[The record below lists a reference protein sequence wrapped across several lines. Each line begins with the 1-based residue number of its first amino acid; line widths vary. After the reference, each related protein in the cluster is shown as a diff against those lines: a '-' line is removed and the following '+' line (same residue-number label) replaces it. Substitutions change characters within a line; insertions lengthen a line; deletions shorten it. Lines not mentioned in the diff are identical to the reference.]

1 VCKLIF
7 LKTKYK
13 QTAKKLKLLVIIFE
27 NMASTTQQQQ
37 QHHPYSDLQQNV
49 HLAMNELVADESVYV
64 PTREAEELF
73 NLPDCVQIF
82 FITADGRVSTFS
94 QPSSLRIF
102 KFKNKNEDEETNTF
116 IQVNGWTHPLGEGSP
131 VLKAGNGS
139 FMFPDA
145 YSDQEGASVGIVIMD
160 DTPFNVDG
168 EAEKQLQ
175 QLLDELT
182 ALKTIAIQSQ
192 TVVEK
197 ELELDNHLGKLGS
210 LILKGAQTVGKTMED
225 TIVPKTTQL
234 IEYATEKQKA
244 KMGQPAEEDSKMNS
258 VLKTT
263 VKGAGYATKAT
274 VKVSGFVANRVGDL
288 TKSIAKSLA
297 RKMEPAVSGATG
309 AGGSGSGKA
318 KNTSLRTLVDV
329 ARGGLLAYG
338 TIYTSLE
345 DSAKV
350 LGTSVKSNSVQ
361 VVEHKY
367 GGEAGEVFGEAAT
380 AAGNAAMT
388 YMNIQ
393 SLGVK
398 GLVKKTAK
406 TTGKE
411 LGKAV
416 LDAHSSKQPVA

>member
-1 VCKLIF
+1 
-7 LKTKYK
+7 
-13 QTAKKLKLLVIIFE
+13 VIIFE
-27 NMASTTQQQQ
+27 NMASTTQQQ

-49 HLAMNELVADESVYV
+49 HRAMNELVADESVYV

-309 AGGSGSGKA
+309 AGSGSGKT

-416 LDAHSSKQPVA
+416 LDAHSSKKPVA

>member
-1 VCKLIF
+1 
-7 LKTKYK
+7 
-13 QTAKKLKLLVIIFE
+13 
-27 NMASTTQQQQ
+27 MASTTQQ

-309 AGGSGSGKA
+309 AGGSGSGKT

>member
-1 VCKLIF
+1 M
-7 LKTKYK
+7 
-13 QTAKKLKLLVIIFE
+13 IIFFRE
-27 NMASTTQQQQ
+27 NMASTT

-49 HLAMNELVADESVYV
+49 HRAMDELVADESVYV

-102 KFKNKNEDEETNTF
+102 KFKNEINKDEESANTF

-145 YSDQEGASVGIVIMD
+145 YSDQEGASVGLVIMD

-175 QLLDELT
+175 QLLEELT
-182 ALKTIAIQSQ
+182 ALKTIQKSPTGIGS
-192 TVVEK
+192 EK
-197 ELELDNHLGKLGS
+197 ELELDHHLGKLGS

-234 IEYATEKQKA
+234 IEYATEKQKS

-309 AGGSGSGKA
+309 AGSGSGKT
-318 KNTSLRTLVDV
+318 KNSSIRTLVDV

-350 LGTSVKSNSVQ
+350 LGNSVKSNSVQ

-398 GLVKKTAK
+398 GLIKKTAK

-416 LDAHSSKQPVA
+416 LDAHSSKPKPVA

>member
-1 VCKLIF
+1 
-7 LKTKYK
+7 
-13 QTAKKLKLLVIIFE
+13 VIIFE
-27 NMASTTQQQQ
+27 NMASTTQQ

-49 HLAMNELVADESVYV
+49 HRAMNELVADESVYV

-192 TVVEK
+192 TDVEK
-197 ELELDNHLGKLGS
+197 ELGLDNHLGKLGS

-309 AGGSGSGKA
+309 AGGSGSGK
-318 KNTSLRTLVDV
+318 NTSLRTLVDV

>member
-1 VCKLIF
+1 MG
-7 LKTKYK
+7 TN
-13 QTAKKLKLLVIIFE
+13 KKLDKIKLVIICE

-37 QHHPYSDLQQNV
+37 HPYSDLQQNV
-49 HLAMNELVADESVYV
+49 HRAMNELVADESVYV

-82 FITADGRVSTFS
+82 FITAEGRVSTFS

-145 YSDQEGASVGIVIMD
+145 YSDQEGSSVGIVIMD
-160 DTPFNVDG
+160 DSPFNVNG

-175 QLLDELT
+175 KLLEELT
-182 ALKTIAIQSQ
+182 ALKTIQSQ
-192 TVVEK
+192 VEK
-197 ELELDNHLGKLGS
+197 ELEDHHLGKLGS

-234 IEYATEKQKA
+234 IEYASEKQKA

-263 VKGAGYATKAT
+263 VKGVGDATKAS
-274 VKVSGFVANRVGDL
+274 VRVSGFVADRVGDL
-288 TKSIAKSLA
+288 TKSIARSLA

-309 AGGSGSGKA
+309 AGGSGKT
-318 KNTSLRTLVDV
+318 KNTSIRTLVDV

-338 TIYTSLE
+338 TIYASLE

-361 VVEHKY
+361 WL
-367 GGEAGEVFGEAAT
+367 
-380 AAGNAAMT
+380 N
-388 YMNIQ
+388 
-393 SLGVK
+393 
-398 GLVKKTAK
+398 
-406 TTGKE
+406 
-411 LGKAV
+411 
-416 LDAHSSKQPVA
+416 

>member
-1 VCKLIF
+1 
-7 LKTKYK
+7 
-13 QTAKKLKLLVIIFE
+13 VIIFFRE
-27 NMASTTQQQQ
+27 NMASTT

-49 HLAMNELVADESVYV
+49 HRAMDELVADESVYV

-102 KFKNKNEDEETNTF
+102 KFKNEINKDEESANTF

-145 YSDQEGASVGIVIMD
+145 YSDQEGASVGLVIMD

-175 QLLDELT
+175 QLLEELT
-182 ALKTIAIQSQ
+182 ALKTIQKSQ
-192 TVVEK
+192 TGIGSEK
-197 ELELDNHLGKLGS
+197 ELELDHHLGKLGS

-234 IEYATEKQKA
+234 IEYATEKQKS

-309 AGGSGSGKA
+309 AGSGSGKT
-318 KNTSLRTLVDV
+318 KNSSIRTLVDV

-350 LGTSVKSNSVQ
+350 LGNSVKSNSVQ

-398 GLVKKTAK
+398 GLIKKTAK

-416 LDAHSSKQPVA
+416 LDAHSSKPVA

>member
-1 VCKLIF
+1 
-7 LKTKYK
+7 
-13 QTAKKLKLLVIIFE
+13 
-27 NMASTTQQQQ
+27 MASTT

-49 HLAMNELVADESVYV
+49 HRAMDELVADESVYV

-102 KFKNKNEDEETNTF
+102 KFKNEINKDEESANTF

-145 YSDQEGASVGIVIMD
+145 YSDQEGASVGLVIMD

-175 QLLDELT
+175 QLLEELT
-182 ALKTIAIQSQ
+182 ALKTIQKSQ
-192 TVVEK
+192 TGIGSEK
-197 ELELDNHLGKLGS
+197 ELELDHHLGKLGS
-210 LILKGAQTVGKTMED
+210 LILRGAQTVGKTMED

-234 IEYATEKQKA
+234 IEYATEKQKS

-309 AGGSGSGKA
+309 AGSGSGKT
-318 KNTSLRTLVDV
+318 KNSSIRTLVDV

-350 LGTSVKSNSVQ
+350 LGNSVKSNSVQ

-398 GLVKKTAK
+398 GLIKKTAK

-416 LDAHSSKQPVA
+416 LDAHSSKPKPVA

>member
-1 VCKLIF
+1 M
-7 LKTKYK
+7 
-13 QTAKKLKLLVIIFE
+13 IIFFRE
-27 NMASTTQQQQ
+27 NMASTT

-49 HLAMNELVADESVYV
+49 HRAMDELVADESVYV

-102 KFKNKNEDEETNTF
+102 KFKNEINKDEESANTF

-145 YSDQEGASVGIVIMD
+145 YSDQEGASVGLVIMD

-175 QLLDELT
+175 QLLEELT
-182 ALKTIAIQSQ
+182 ALKTIQKSQ
-192 TVVEK
+192 TGIGSEK
-197 ELELDNHLGKLGS
+197 ELELDHHLGKLGS

-234 IEYATEKQKA
+234 IEYATEKQKS

-309 AGGSGSGKA
+309 AGSGSDKT
-318 KNTSLRTLVDV
+318 KNSSIRTLVDV

-350 LGTSVKSNSVQ
+350 LGNSVKSNSVQ

-398 GLVKKTAK
+398 GLIKKTAK

-416 LDAHSSKQPVA
+416 LDAHSSKPKPVA

>member
-1 VCKLIF
+1 
-7 LKTKYK
+7 
-13 QTAKKLKLLVIIFE
+13 VIIFFRE
-27 NMASTTQQQQ
+27 NMASTT

-49 HLAMNELVADESVYV
+49 HRAMDELVADESVYV

-102 KFKNKNEDEETNTF
+102 KFKNEINKDEESANTF

-145 YSDQEGASVGIVIMD
+145 YSDQEGASVGLVIMD

-175 QLLDELT
+175 QLLEELT
-182 ALKTIAIQSQ
+182 ALKTIQKSQ
-192 TVVEK
+192 TGIGSEK
-197 ELELDNHLGKLGS
+197 ELELDHHLGKLGS

-234 IEYATEKQKA
+234 IEYATEKQKS

-309 AGGSGSGKA
+309 AGSGSGKT
-318 KNTSLRTLVDV
+318 KNSSIRTLVDV

-350 LGTSVKSNSVQ
+350 LGNSVKSNSVQ

-398 GLVKKTAK
+398 GLIKKTAK

-416 LDAHSSKQPVA
+416 LDAHSSKPKPVV

>member
-1 VCKLIF
+1 
-7 LKTKYK
+7 
-13 QTAKKLKLLVIIFE
+13 
-27 NMASTTQQQQ
+27 
-37 QHHPYSDLQQNV
+37 
-49 HLAMNELVADESVYV
+49 
-64 PTREAEELF
+64 
-73 NLPDCVQIF
+73 
-82 FITADGRVSTFS
+82 
-94 QPSSLRIF
+94 
-102 KFKNKNEDEETNTF
+102 
-116 IQVNGWTHPLGEGSP
+116 
-131 VLKAGNGS
+131 
-139 FMFPDA
+139 
-145 YSDQEGASVGIVIMD
+145 
-160 DTPFNVDG
+160 
-168 EAEKQLQ
+168 
-175 QLLDELT
+175 
-182 ALKTIAIQSQ
+182 
-192 TVVEK
+192 
-197 ELELDNHLGKLGS
+197 
-210 LILKGAQTVGKTMED
+210 
-225 TIVPKTTQL
+225 
-234 IEYATEKQKA
+234 
-244 KMGQPAEEDSKMNS
+244 MG

-263 VKGAGYATKAT
+263 VKGAGYAGKAS
-274 VKVSGFVANRVGDL
+274 VRVSGYVSKRVGDL
-288 TKSIAKSLA
+288 TKSIARSLA

-309 AGGSGSGKA
+309 AGGGGSGTT

-338 TIYTSLE
+338 TIYASLE

-416 LDAHSSKQPVA
+416 LDAHSSKPVA

>member
-1 VCKLIF
+1 
-7 LKTKYK
+7 
-13 QTAKKLKLLVIIFE
+13 VIIFFRE
-27 NMASTTQQQQ
+27 NMASTT

-49 HLAMNELVADESVYV
+49 HRAMDELVADESVYV

-102 KFKNKNEDEETNTF
+102 KFKNEINKDDESANTF

-131 VLKAGNGS
+131 VLKAENGS

-145 YSDQEGASVGIVIMD
+145 YSDQEGASVGLVIMD

-175 QLLDELT
+175 QLLEKLT
-182 ALKTIAIQSQ
+182 ALKTIQKSQ
-192 TVVEK
+192 TGIGSEK
-197 ELELDNHLGKLGS
+197 ELELDHHLGKLGS

-234 IEYATEKQKA
+234 IEYATEKQKS

-309 AGGSGSGKA
+309 AGSGSGKT
-318 KNTSLRTLVDV
+318 KNSSIRTLVDV

-350 LGTSVKSNSVQ
+350 LGNSVKSNSVQ

-398 GLVKKTAK
+398 GLIKKTAK

-416 LDAHSSKQPVA
+416 LDAHSSKPKPVA

>member
-1 VCKLIF
+1 
-7 LKTKYK
+7 
-13 QTAKKLKLLVIIFE
+13 
-27 NMASTTQQQQ
+27 MASTT

-49 HLAMNELVADESVYV
+49 HRAMDELVADESVYV

-102 KFKNKNEDEETNTF
+102 KFKNEINKDEESANTF

-145 YSDQEGASVGIVIMD
+145 YSDQEGASVGLVIMD

-175 QLLDELT
+175 QLLEELT
-182 ALKTIAIQSQ
+182 ALKTIQKSQ
-192 TVVEK
+192 TGIGSEK
-197 ELELDNHLGKLGS
+197 ELELDHHLGKLGS

-234 IEYATEKQKA
+234 IEYATEKQKS

-309 AGGSGSGKA
+309 AGSGSGKT
-318 KNTSLRTLVDV
+318 KNSSIRTLVDV

-350 LGTSVKSNSVQ
+350 LGNSVKSNSVQ

-398 GLVKKTAK
+398 GLIKKTAK

-416 LDAHSSKQPVA
+416 LDAHSSKPKPVA

>member
-1 VCKLIF
+1 MG
-7 LKTKYK
+7 YK
-13 QTAKKLKLLVIIFE
+13 QINKKLKLIVIIFLRE
-27 NMASTTQQQQ
+27 NMASTT

-49 HLAMNELVADESVYV
+49 HRAMDELVADESVYV

-102 KFKNKNEDEETNTF
+102 KFKNEINKDEESANTF

-145 YSDQEGASVGIVIMD
+145 YSDQEGASVGLVIMD

-175 QLLDELT
+175 QLLEELT
-182 ALKTIAIQSQ
+182 ALKTIQKSQ
-192 TVVEK
+192 IGIGSEK
-197 ELELDNHLGKLGS
+197 ELELDHHLGKLGS

-234 IEYATEKQKA
+234 IEYATEKQKS

-309 AGGSGSGKA
+309 AGSGSGKT
-318 KNTSLRTLVDV
+318 KNSSIRTLVDV

-350 LGTSVKSNSVQ
+350 LGNSVKSNSVQ

-367 GGEAGEVFGEAAT
+367 GGEAGEVFGK
-380 AAGNAAMT
+380 AAMT

-398 GLVKKTAK
+398 GLIKKTAK

-411 LGKAV
+411 LGKA
-416 LDAHSSKQPVA
+416 

>member
-1 VCKLIF
+1 MG
-7 LKTKYK
+7 YK
-13 QTAKKLKLLVIIFE
+13 QINKKLKLIVIIFLRE
-27 NMASTTQQQQ
+27 NMASTT

-49 HLAMNELVADESVYV
+49 HRAMDELVADESVYV

-102 KFKNKNEDEETNTF
+102 KFKNEINKDEESANTF

-145 YSDQEGASVGIVIMD
+145 YSDQEGASVGLVIMD

-175 QLLDELT
+175 QLLEELT
-182 ALKTIAIQSQ
+182 ALKTIQKSQ
-192 TVVEK
+192 TGIGSEK
-197 ELELDNHLGKLGS
+197 ELELDHHLGKLGS

-234 IEYATEKQKA
+234 IEYATEKQKS

-263 VKGAGYATKAT
+263 VKVAGYAGKAS
-274 VKVSGFVANRVGDL
+274 VRVSGYVADRVGDL

-309 AGGSGSGKA
+309 AGSGSGKT
-318 KNTSLRTLVDV
+318 KNSSIRTLVDV

-350 LGTSVKSNSVQ
+350 LGNSVKSNSVQ

-367 GGEAGEVFGEAAT
+367 GGEAGEVFGK
-380 AAGNAAMT
+380 AAMT

-398 GLVKKTAK
+398 GLIKKTAK

-411 LGKAV
+411 LGKA
-416 LDAHSSKQPVA
+416 

>member
-1 VCKLIF
+1 MG
-7 LKTKYK
+7 YK
-13 QTAKKLKLLVIIFE
+13 QINKKLKLIVIIFLRE
-27 NMASTTQQQQ
+27 NMASTT

-49 HLAMNELVADESVYV
+49 HRAMDELVADESVYV

-102 KFKNKNEDEETNTF
+102 KFKNEINKDEESANTF

-145 YSDQEGASVGIVIMD
+145 YSDQEGASVGLVIMD

-175 QLLDELT
+175 QLLEKLT
-182 ALKTIAIQSQ
+182 ALKTIQKSQ
-192 TVVEK
+192 TGIGSEK
-197 ELELDNHLGKLGS
+197 ELELDHHLGKLGS

-258 VLKTT
+258 VLK
-263 VKGAGYATKAT
+263 AT
-274 VKVSGFVANRVGDL
+274 VKVSGYVSKRVGDL
-288 TKSIAKSLA
+288 TKSIARSLA

-309 AGGSGSGKA
+309 AGGGGSGTT

-338 TIYTSLE
+338 TIYASLE

-398 GLVKKTAK
+398 GL
-406 TTGKE
+406 
-411 LGKAV
+411 
-416 LDAHSSKQPVA
+416 

>member
-1 VCKLIF
+1 
-7 LKTKYK
+7 
-13 QTAKKLKLLVIIFE
+13 
-27 NMASTTQQQQ
+27 MASTT

-49 HLAMNELVADESVYV
+49 HRAMNELVADESVYV

-182 ALKTIAIQSQ
+182 ALKTIQSQ

-309 AGGSGSGKA
+309 AGSGSGKT
-318 KNTSLRTLVDV
+318 KNSSIRTLVDV

-350 LGTSVKSNSVQ
+350 LGNSVKSNSVQ

-380 AAGNAAMT
+380 AA
-388 YMNIQ
+388 
-393 SLGVK
+393 
-398 GLVKKTAK
+398 
-406 TTGKE
+406 
-411 LGKAV
+411 
-416 LDAHSSKQPVA
+416 

>member
-1 VCKLIF
+1 
-7 LKTKYK
+7 
-13 QTAKKLKLLVIIFE
+13 
-27 NMASTTQQQQ
+27 MGD
-37 QHHPYSDLQQNV
+37 H
-49 HLAMNELVADESVYV
+49 
-64 PTREAEELF
+64 
-73 NLPDCVQIF
+73 
-82 FITADGRVSTFS
+82 
-94 QPSSLRIF
+94 
-102 KFKNKNEDEETNTF
+102 
-116 IQVNGWTHPLGEGSP
+116 
-131 VLKAGNGS
+131 
-139 FMFPDA
+139 
-145 YSDQEGASVGIVIMD
+145 
-160 DTPFNVDG
+160 
-168 EAEKQLQ
+168 
-175 QLLDELT
+175 
-182 ALKTIAIQSQ
+182 
-192 TVVEK
+192 
-197 ELELDNHLGKLGS
+197 HLGKLGS

-244 KMGQPAEEDSKMNS
+244 KRGQPAEEDSKMNS

-263 VKGAGYATKAT
+263 VTTVGHMTKAS

-288 TKSIAKSLA
+288 TKSIARSLA
-297 RKMEPAVSGATG
+297 RKLEPAVSGATG
-309 AGGSGSGKA
+309 AGGSGKT

-338 TIYTSLE
+338 TIYASLE

-416 LDAHSSKQPVA
+416 LDAHSSKPVA

>member
-1 VCKLIF
+1 
-7 LKTKYK
+7 
-13 QTAKKLKLLVIIFE
+13 VIIFE
-27 NMASTTQQQQ
+27 NMASTTQQQ

-49 HLAMNELVADESVYV
+49 HRAMNELVADESVYV

-102 KFKNKNEDEETNTF
+102 KFKSKNEDEETNTF

-192 TVVEK
+192 TDVEK
-197 ELELDNHLGKLGS
+197 ELVLDNHLGKLGS

-309 AGGSGSGKA
+309 AGSGSGKT

-329 ARGGLLAYG
+329 ARGVTCFFLNQ
-338 TIYTSLE
+338 
-345 DSAKV
+345 KC
-350 LGTSVKSNSVQ
+350 
-361 VVEHKY
+361 
-367 GGEAGEVFGEAAT
+367 
-380 AAGNAAMT
+380 
-388 YMNIQ
+388 
-393 SLGVK
+393 
-398 GLVKKTAK
+398 
-406 TTGKE
+406 
-411 LGKAV
+411 
-416 LDAHSSKQPVA
+416 

>member
-1 VCKLIF
+1 MG
-7 LKTKYK
+7 YK
-13 QTAKKLKLLVIIFE
+13 QINKKLKLIVIIFFRE
-27 NMASTTQQQQ
+27 NMASTT

-49 HLAMNELVADESVYV
+49 HRAMDELVADESVYV

-102 KFKNKNEDEETNTF
+102 KFKNEINKDEESANTF

-145 YSDQEGASVGIVIMD
+145 YSDQEGASVGLVIMD

-175 QLLDELT
+175 QLLEELT
-182 ALKTIAIQSQ
+182 ALKTIQKSQ
-192 TVVEK
+192 IGIGSEK
-197 ELELDNHLGKLGS
+197 ELELDHHLGKLGS

-234 IEYATEKQKA
+234 IEYATEKQKS

-263 VKGAGYATKAT
+263 VKGASYATKAT

-309 AGGSGSGKA
+309 AGSGKT

-338 TIYTSLE
+338 TIYASLE

-367 GGEAGEVFGEAAT
+367 GG
-380 AAGNAAMT
+380 
-388 YMNIQ
+388 
-393 SLGVK
+393 
-398 GLVKKTAK
+398 
-406 TTGKE
+406 
-411 LGKAV
+411 
-416 LDAHSSKQPVA
+416 

>member
-1 VCKLIF
+1 
-7 LKTKYK
+7 
-13 QTAKKLKLLVIIFE
+13 
-27 NMASTTQQQQ
+27 MASTT

-49 HLAMNELVADESVYV
+49 HRAMDELVADESVYV

-102 KFKNKNEDEETNTF
+102 KFKNEINKDEESTNTF

-145 YSDQEGASVGIVIMD
+145 YSDQEGASVGLVIMD

-175 QLLDELT
+175 QLLEELT
-182 ALKTIAIQSQ
+182 ALKTIQKSQ
-192 TVVEK
+192 TGIGSEK
-197 ELELDNHLGKLGS
+197 ELELDHHLGKLGS

-234 IEYATEKQKA
+234 IEYATEKQKS

-309 AGGSGSGKA
+309 AGSGSGKT
-318 KNTSLRTLVDV
+318 KNSSIRTLVDV

-350 LGTSVKSNSVQ
+350 LGNSVKSNSVQ

-398 GLVKKTAK
+398 GLIKKTAK

-416 LDAHSSKQPVA
+416 LDAHSSKPKPVA

>member
-1 VCKLIF
+1 
-7 LKTKYK
+7 
-13 QTAKKLKLLVIIFE
+13 
-27 NMASTTQQQQ
+27 M
-37 QHHPYSDLQQNV
+37 
-49 HLAMNELVADESVYV
+49 
-64 PTREAEELF
+64 
-73 NLPDCVQIF
+73 
-82 FITADGRVSTFS
+82 G
-94 QPSSLRIF
+94 
-102 KFKNKNEDEETNTF
+102 
-116 IQVNGWTHPLGEGSP
+116 GEGSP

-139 FMFPDA
+139 FMFPEA
-145 YSDQEGASVGIVIMD
+145 YSDQEGASVGLVIMD

-175 QLLDELT
+175 QLLEELT
-182 ALKTIAIQSQ
+182 ALKTIQKSQ
-192 TVVEK
+192 IGIGSEK
-197 ELELDNHLGKLGS
+197 ELELDHHLGKLGS

-234 IEYATEKQKA
+234 IEYATEKQKS

-309 AGGSGSGKA
+309 AGSGSGKT
-318 KNTSLRTLVDV
+318 KNSSIRTLVDV

-350 LGTSVKSNSVQ
+350 LGNSVKSNSVQ

-398 GLVKKTAK
+398 GLIKKTAK

-416 LDAHSSKQPVA
+416 LDAHSSKPKPVA

>member
-1 VCKLIF
+1 
-7 LKTKYK
+7 
-13 QTAKKLKLLVIIFE
+13 VIIFFRE
-27 NMASTTQQQQ
+27 NMASTT

-49 HLAMNELVADESVYV
+49 HRAMDELVADESVYV

-82 FITADGRVSTFS
+82 FITAEGRVSTFS

-145 YSDQEGASVGIVIMD
+145 YSDQEGSSVGLVIMD
-160 DTPFNVDG
+160 DSPFNVNG

-175 QLLDELT
+175 KLLEELT
-182 ALKTIAIQSQ
+182 ALKTIQSQ
-192 TVVEK
+192 VEK
-197 ELELDNHLGKLGS
+197 ELEDHHLGKLGS

-263 VKGAGYATKAT
+263 VKGAGHMTKAT
-274 VKVSGFVANRVGDL
+274 VKVSGFVADRVGDL
-288 TKSIAKSLA
+288 TKSIARSLA

-309 AGGSGSGKA
+309 AGGSGKT
-318 KNTSLRTLVDV
+318 KNTSIRTLVDV

-338 TIYTSLE
+338 TIYASLE

-416 LDAHSSKQPVA
+416 LDAHSSKPVA

>member
-1 VCKLIF
+1 M
-7 LKTKYK
+7 
-13 QTAKKLKLLVIIFE
+13 IIFFRE
-27 NMASTTQQQQ
+27 NMASTT

-49 HLAMNELVADESVYV
+49 HRAMDELVADESVYV

-102 KFKNKNEDEETNTF
+102 KFKNEINKDEESANTF

-145 YSDQEGASVGIVIMD
+145 YSDQEGASVGLVIMD

-175 QLLDELT
+175 QLLEELT
-182 ALKTIAIQSQ
+182 ALKTIQKSQ
-192 TVVEK
+192 TGIGSEK
-197 ELELDNHLGKLGS
+197 ELELDHHLGKLGS

-234 IEYATEKQKA
+234 IEYATEKQKS

-274 VKVSGFVANRVGDL
+274 VKVSGFVANR
-288 TKSIAKSLA
+288 
-297 RKMEPAVSGATG
+297 
-309 AGGSGSGKA
+309 
-318 KNTSLRTLVDV
+318 
-329 ARGGLLAYG
+329 
-338 TIYTSLE
+338 
-345 DSAKV
+345 
-350 LGTSVKSNSVQ
+350 
-361 VVEHKY
+361 
-367 GGEAGEVFGEAAT
+367 
-380 AAGNAAMT
+380 
-388 YMNIQ
+388 
-393 SLGVK
+393 
-398 GLVKKTAK
+398 
-406 TTGKE
+406 
-411 LGKAV
+411 
-416 LDAHSSKQPVA
+416 

>member
-1 VCKLIF
+1 M
-7 LKTKYK
+7 
-13 QTAKKLKLLVIIFE
+13 IIFFRE
-27 NMASTTQQQQ
+27 NMASTTQ
-37 QHHPYSDLQQNV
+37 HHPFSDLQQNV
-49 HLAMNELVADESVYV
+49 HRAMDELVADESVYV

-102 KFKNKNEDEETNTF
+102 KFKNEINKDDESANTF

-145 YSDQEGASVGIVIMD
+145 YSDQEGASVGLVIMD

-175 QLLDELT
+175 QLLEELT
-182 ALKTIAIQSQ
+182 ALKTIQKSQ
-192 TVVEK
+192 TGIGSEK
-197 ELELDNHLGKLGS
+197 ELELDHHLGKLGS

-234 IEYATEKQKA
+234 IEYATEKQKS

-309 AGGSGSGKA
+309 AGSGSGKT
-318 KNTSLRTLVDV
+318 KNSSIRTLVDV

-350 LGTSVKSNSVQ
+350 LGNSVKSNSVQ

-398 GLVKKTAK
+398 GLIKKTAK

-416 LDAHSSKQPVA
+416 LDAHSSKPKPVV

>member
-1 VCKLIF
+1 
-7 LKTKYK
+7 
-13 QTAKKLKLLVIIFE
+13 VIIFFRE
-27 NMASTTQQQQ
+27 KMASTT

-49 HLAMNELVADESVYV
+49 HRAMDELVADESVYV

-102 KFKNKNEDEETNTF
+102 KFKNEINKDEESANTF

-145 YSDQEGASVGIVIMD
+145 YSDQEGASVGLVIMD

-175 QLLDELT
+175 QLLEELT
-182 ALKTIAIQSQ
+182 ALKTIQKSQ
-192 TVVEK
+192 TGIGSEK
-197 ELELDNHLGKLGS
+197 ELELDHHLGKLGS

-234 IEYATEKQKA
+234 IEYATEKQKS

-309 AGGSGSGKA
+309 AGSGSGKT
-318 KNTSLRTLVDV
+318 KNSSIRTLVDV

-350 LGTSVKSNSVQ
+350 LGNSVKSNSVQ

-398 GLVKKTAK
+398 GLIKKTAK

-416 LDAHSSKQPVA
+416 LDAHSSKPKPVA

>member
-27 NMASTTQQQQ
+27 NMASTTQQ

-182 ALKTIAIQSQ
+182 ALKTIQSQ

-416 LDAHSSKQPVA
+416 LDAHSSKKPVA

>member
-1 VCKLIF
+1 MG
-7 LKTKYK
+7 TN
-13 QTAKKLKLLVIIFE
+13 KKLDKIKLVIICE

-37 QHHPYSDLQQNV
+37 HPYSDLQQNV
-49 HLAMNELVADESVYV
+49 HRAMDELVADESVYV

-102 KFKNKNEDEETNTF
+102 KFKNKNDEESANTF

-145 YSDQEGASVGIVIMD
+145 YSDQEGASVGLVIMD

-175 QLLDELT
+175 QLLEKLT
-182 ALKTIAIQSQ
+182 ALKTIQKSQ
-192 TVVEK
+192 TGIGSEK
-197 ELELDNHLGKLGS
+197 ELELDHHLGKLGS
-210 LILKGAQTVGKTMED
+210 LILKGAQRVGKTMED

-263 VKGAGYATKAT
+263 VKGAGYCSKAT
-274 VKVSGFVANRVGDL
+274 VQVSGFISDRVGDL
-288 TKSIAKSLA
+288 TKSIARSLA

-309 AGGSGSGKA
+309 AGGSGSGKT

-338 TIYTSLE
+338 TIYASLE

-350 LGTSVKSNSVQ
+350 LGTSVKSN
-361 VVEHKY
+361 
-367 GGEAGEVFGEAAT
+367 
-380 AAGNAAMT
+380 
-388 YMNIQ
+388 
-393 SLGVK
+393 
-398 GLVKKTAK
+398 
-406 TTGKE
+406 
-411 LGKAV
+411 
-416 LDAHSSKQPVA
+416 

>member
-1 VCKLIF
+1 
-7 LKTKYK
+7 
-13 QTAKKLKLLVIIFE
+13 
-27 NMASTTQQQQ
+27 MASTTQQQ
-37 QHHPYSDLQQNV
+37 HPYSDLQQNV
-49 HLAMNELVADESVYV
+49 HRALNELVADESVYV

-102 KFKNKNEDEETNTF
+102 KFKNEINKDEESTNTF

-145 YSDQEGASVGIVIMD
+145 YSDQEGASVGLVIMD

-175 QLLDELT
+175 QLLEELT
-182 ALKTIAIQSQ
+182 ALKTIQKSQ
-192 TVVEK
+192 TGIGSEK
-197 ELELDNHLGKLGS
+197 ELELDHHLGKLGS

-234 IEYATEKQKA
+234 IEYATEKQKS

-309 AGGSGSGKA
+309 AGSGSGKT
-318 KNTSLRTLVDV
+318 KNSSIRTLVDV

-350 LGTSVKSNSVQ
+350 LGNSVKSNSVQ

-398 GLVKKTAK
+398 GLIKKTAK

-416 LDAHSSKQPVA
+416 LDAHSSKPKPVA

>member
-1 VCKLIF
+1 MG
-7 LKTKYK
+7 TN
-13 QTAKKLKLLVIIFE
+13 KKLDKIKLVIICE

-37 QHHPYSDLQQNV
+37 HPYSDLQQNV
-49 HLAMNELVADESVYV
+49 HRAMNELVADESVYV

-82 FITADGRVSTFS
+82 FITAEGRVSTFS

-145 YSDQEGASVGIVIMD
+145 YSDQEGSSVGLVIMD
-160 DTPFNVDG
+160 DSPFNVNG

-175 QLLDELT
+175 KLLEELT
-182 ALKTIAIQSQ
+182 ALKTIQSQ
-192 TVVEK
+192 VEK
-197 ELELDNHLGKLGS
+197 ELEDHHLGKLGS

-234 IEYATEKQKA
+234 IEYATEKQKVN
-244 KMGQPAEEDSKMNS
+244 MGQPAEEDSKMNS

-263 VKGAGYATKAT
+263 VKGADYATKAT
-274 VKVSGFVANRVGDL
+274 VQVSGYVADRVGDL

-309 AGGSGSGKA
+309 AGGSGKT
-318 KNTSLRTLVDV
+318 KNTSIRTLVDV

-338 TIYTSLE
+338 TIYASLE

-350 LGTSVKSNSVQ
+350 LGTSVKSNSV
-361 VVEHKY
+361 
-367 GGEAGEVFGEAAT
+367 
-380 AAGNAAMT
+380 
-388 YMNIQ
+388 
-393 SLGVK
+393 
-398 GLVKKTAK
+398 
-406 TTGKE
+406 
-411 LGKAV
+411 
-416 LDAHSSKQPVA
+416 

>member
-1 VCKLIF
+1 
-7 LKTKYK
+7 
-13 QTAKKLKLLVIIFE
+13 VIIFFRD
-27 NMASTTQQQQ
+27 NMASTT

-49 HLAMNELVADESVYV
+49 HRAMDELVADESVYV

-102 KFKNKNEDEETNTF
+102 KFKNEINKDEESANTF

-145 YSDQEGASVGIVIMD
+145 YSDQEGASVGLVIMD

-175 QLLDELT
+175 QLLEELT
-182 ALKTIAIQSQ
+182 ALKTIQKSQ
-192 TVVEK
+192 TGIGSEK
-197 ELELDNHLGKLGS
+197 ELELDHHLGKLGS

-234 IEYATEKQKA
+234 IEYATEKQKS

-309 AGGSGSGKA
+309 AGSGSGKT
-318 KNTSLRTLVDV
+318 KNSSIRTLVDV

-350 LGTSVKSNSVQ
+350 LGNSVKSNSVQ

-398 GLVKKTAK
+398 GLIKKTAK

-416 LDAHSSKQPVA
+416 LDAHSSKPKPVA

>member
-1 VCKLIF
+1 
-7 LKTKYK
+7 
-13 QTAKKLKLLVIIFE
+13 VIIFFRE
-27 NMASTTQQQQ
+27 NMASTT

-49 HLAMNELVADESVYV
+49 HRAMDELVADESVYV

-102 KFKNKNEDEETNTF
+102 KFKNEINKDEESANTF

-145 YSDQEGASVGIVIMD
+145 YSDQEGASVGLVIMD

-175 QLLDELT
+175 QLLEELT
-182 ALKTIAIQSQ
+182 ALKTIQKSQ
-192 TVVEK
+192 TGIGSEK
-197 ELELDNHLGKLGS
+197 ELELDHHLGKLGS

-234 IEYATEKQKA
+234 IEYATEKQKS

-258 VLKTT
+258 VVKTT

-309 AGGSGSGKA
+309 AGSGSGKT
-318 KNTSLRTLVDV
+318 KNSSIRTLVDV

-350 LGTSVKSNSVQ
+350 LGNSVKSNSVQ

-398 GLVKKTAK
+398 GLIKKTAK

-416 LDAHSSKQPVA
+416 LDAHSSKPKPVA

>member
-1 VCKLIF
+1 
-7 LKTKYK
+7 
-13 QTAKKLKLLVIIFE
+13 
-27 NMASTTQQQQ
+27 M
-37 QHHPYSDLQQNV
+37 
-49 HLAMNELVADESVYV
+49 
-64 PTREAEELF
+64 
-73 NLPDCVQIF
+73 
-82 FITADGRVSTFS
+82 G
-94 QPSSLRIF
+94 
-102 KFKNKNEDEETNTF
+102 
-116 IQVNGWTHPLGEGSP
+116 
-131 VLKAGNGS
+131 
-139 FMFPDA
+139 
-145 YSDQEGASVGIVIMD
+145 
-160 DTPFNVDG
+160 
-168 EAEKQLQ
+168 
-175 QLLDELT
+175 
-182 ALKTIAIQSQ
+182 
-192 TVVEK
+192 
-197 ELELDNHLGKLGS
+197 
-210 LILKGAQTVGKTMED
+210 KGAQTVGKTMED

-234 IEYATEKQKA
+234 IEYATEKQKS

-258 VLKTT
+258 VLKAT
-263 VKGAGYATKAT
+263 VKG
-274 VKVSGFVANRVGDL
+274 SGFVANRVGDL

-309 AGGSGSGKA
+309 AGSGSGKT
-318 KNTSLRTLVDV
+318 KNSSIRTLVDV

-350 LGTSVKSNSVQ
+350 LGNSIKSNSVQ

-398 GLVKKTAK
+398 GLIKKTAK

-416 LDAHSSKQPVA
+416 LDAHSSKPKPVA

>member
-1 VCKLIF
+1 MG
-7 LKTKYK
+7 TN
-13 QTAKKLKLLVIIFE
+13 KKLDKIKLVIICE

-37 QHHPYSDLQQNV
+37 HPYSDLQQNV
-49 HLAMNELVADESVYV
+49 HRAMNELVADESVYV

-82 FITADGRVSTFS
+82 FITAEGRVSTFS

-145 YSDQEGASVGIVIMD
+145 YSDQEGASVGLVIMD

-175 QLLDELT
+175 QLLEKLT
-182 ALKTIAIQSQ
+182 ALKTIQKSQ
-192 TVVEK
+192 TGIGSEK
-197 ELELDNHLGKLGS
+197 ELELDHHLGKLGS

-263 VKGAGYATKAT
+263 VKGAGSITKAT
-274 VKVSGFVANRVGDL
+274 VKVSGFVADRVGDL
-288 TKSIAKSLA
+288 TKSIARSLA

-309 AGGSGSGKA
+309 AGSGKT

-338 TIYTSLE
+338 TIYASLE

-398 GLVKKTAK
+398 GLVKK
-406 TTGKE
+406 
-411 LGKAV
+411 
-416 LDAHSSKQPVA
+416 

>member
-1 VCKLIF
+1 
-7 LKTKYK
+7 
-13 QTAKKLKLLVIIFE
+13 
-27 NMASTTQQQQ
+27 MASTT

-49 HLAMNELVADESVYV
+49 HRAMNELVADESVYV

-309 AGGSGSGKA
+309 AGSGSGKT
-318 KNTSLRTLVDV
+318 KNSSIRTLVDV

-350 LGTSVKSNSVQ
+350 LGNSVKSNSVQ

-367 GGEAGEVFGEAAT
+367 GEAGEVFGEAAT

-398 GLVKKTAK
+398 GLIKKTAK

-416 LDAHSSKQPVA
+416 LDAHSSKPVA

>member
-1 VCKLIF
+1 
-7 LKTKYK
+7 
-13 QTAKKLKLLVIIFE
+13 
-27 NMASTTQQQQ
+27 MASTTQQ

-49 HLAMNELVADESVYV
+49 HRAMNELVADESVYV

-309 AGGSGSGKA
+309 AGGSGSGKT

>member
-1 VCKLIF
+1 
-7 LKTKYK
+7 
-13 QTAKKLKLLVIIFE
+13 VIIFFRE
-27 NMASTTQQQQ
+27 NMASTT

-49 HLAMNELVADESVYV
+49 HRAMDELVADESVYV

-102 KFKNKNEDEETNTF
+102 KFKNEINKDEESANTF
-116 IQVNGWTHPLGEGSP
+116 IQVNGWTHPLGEESP

-145 YSDQEGASVGIVIMD
+145 YSDQEGASVGLVIMD

-175 QLLDELT
+175 QLLEELT
-182 ALKTIAIQSQ
+182 ALKTIQKSQ
-192 TVVEK
+192 TGIGSEK
-197 ELELDNHLGKLGS
+197 ELELDHHLGKLGS

-234 IEYATEKQKA
+234 IEYATEKQKS

-309 AGGSGSGKA
+309 AGSGSGKT
-318 KNTSLRTLVDV
+318 KNSSIRTLVDV

-350 LGTSVKSNSVQ
+350 LGNSVKSNSVQ

-398 GLVKKTAK
+398 GLIKKTAK

-416 LDAHSSKQPVA
+416 LDAHSSKPKPVA